1 MPTISDNLNIV
12 KQRIASA
19 AQRSSRPAEAVSLVA
34 VAKTASANDL
44 REAYSAGHRLFGHN
58 RVQALEEHRLV
69 LPDAEWH
76 LLGPLQ
82 GKKVLRGVAACN
94 VYQALANI
102 KTAQRIERVLAENGR
117 KLDVLLQ
124 VNVHSEDGRN
134 GLSLEQVD
142 AFCDEIAGLEHIQLA
157 GVMNLAV
164 ADANDTQLHNDFAA
178 VRECFESLQKQRFI
192 KDDAILSMGMSGDF
206 EIAISEGANLVRVGR
221 AIFPVSG

>member
-1 MPTISDNLNIV
+1 MPTVSDNLNIV

-34 VAKTASANDL
+34 VAKTATANDL

-94 VYQALANI
+94 LYQALADI

-117 KLDVLLQ
+117 NLSVLLQ
-124 VNVHSEDGRN
+124 VNIHSDGRN

-142 AFCDEIAGLEHIQLA
+142 AFCDEIAELKHIQLA

-164 ADANDTQLHNDFAA
+164 ADANDTQLHSDFAA

>member
-1 MPTISDNLNIV
+1 MPTVSDNLNIV

-34 VAKTASANDL
+34 VAKTATANDL

-94 VYQALANI
+94 LYQALADI
-102 KTAQRIERVLAENGR
+102 KTAQRIERVLAKTGR
-117 KLDVLLQ
+117 NLSVLLQ
-124 VNVHSEDGRN
+124 VNIHSDGRN
-134 GLSLEQVD
+134 GLRLEQVD
-142 AFCDEIAGLEHIQLA
+142 AFCDEIAELKHIQLA

-221 AIFPVSG
+221 AIFPVIG

>member
-1 MPTISDNLNIV
+1 MPTVSDNLNIV
-12 KQRIASA
+12 KQRIESA

-34 VAKTASANDL
+34 VAKTATANDL

-69 LPDAEWH
+69 LPDAQWH

-94 VYQALANI
+94 LYQALGDI

-117 KLDVLLQ
+117 NLRVLLQ
-124 VNVHSEDGRN
+124 VNIHSDGRN
-134 GLSLEQVD
+134 GLSLEKVD
-142 AFCDEIAGLEHIQLA
+142 AFCDEIAELEHIQLA

-178 VRECFESLQKQRFI
+178 VRECFESLQKQQFI
-192 KDDAILSMGMSGDF
+192 KNDAILSMGMSGDF

>member
-1 MPTISDNLNIV
+1 MPTVSDNLNIV

-19 AQRSSRPAEAVSLVA
+19 THRSSRPAEAVSLVA

-69 LPDAEWH
+69 LPHAEWH

-82 GKKVLRGVAACN
+82 GKKVRRGVFACN
-94 VYQALANI
+94 IYQALADM
-102 KTAQRIERVLAENGR
+102 KTAQRIERVLAENSR
-117 KLDVLLQ
+117 KLSVLLQ
-124 VNVHSEDGRN
+124 VNVHPEDGRN

-142 AFCDEIAGLEHIQLA
+142 EFCDDISELEHIQLA

-164 ADANDTQLHNDFAA
+164 ADASDKQLHNDFAA
-178 VRECFESLQKQRFI
+178 VRECYESLHNQQLI
-192 KDDAILSMGMSGDF
+192 PDDAILSMGMSGDF

>member
-1 MPTISDNLNIV
+1 MPTVSDNLNIV

-19 AQRSSRPAEAVSLVA
+19 THRSSRPAEAVSLVA

-69 LPDAEWH
+69 LPHAEWH

-82 GKKVLRGVAACN
+82 GKKVMRGVSACN
-94 VYQALANI
+94 LYQALADI
-102 KTAQRIERVLAENGR
+102 KTAQRIERVLAENSR
-117 KLDVLLQ
+117 KLSVLLQ
-124 VNVHSEDGRN
+124 VNIHPEDGRN

-142 AFCDEIAGLEHIQLA
+142 EFCDDISEFEHIQLT

-164 ADANDTQLHNDFAA
+164 ADASDKQLHNDFAA
-178 VRECFESLQKQRFI
+178 VRECFESLHKQQFI
-192 KDDAILSMGMSGDF
+192 PDDAILSMGMSGDF

>member
-1 MPTISDNLNIV
+1 MPTVSDNLNIV
-12 KQRIASA
+12 KQRLESA
-19 AQRSSRPAEAVSLVA
+19 AQRSSRPAEAISLVA
-34 VAKTASANDL
+34 VAKTASADDL
-44 REAYSAGHRLFGHN
+44 REAYSSGHRLFGHN

-94 VYQALANI
+94 LYQALADI
-102 KTAQRIERVLAENGR
+102 KTAQRIERVLAENSR
-117 KLDVLLQ
+117 ELSVLLQ

-134 GLSLEQVD
+134 GLSIEQVD
-142 AFCDEIAGLEHIQLA
+142 EFCDEVSELKHIKLA

-164 ADANDTQLHNDFAA
+164 ADAGDTQLHNDFAA
-178 VRECFESLQKQRFI
+178 VRECFESLQKQQFI
-192 KDDAILSMGMSGDF
+192 TDGAILSMGMSGDF

-221 AIFPVSG
+221 AIFPVIG

>member
-1 MPTISDNLNIV
+1 MPTVSDNLNIV

-34 VAKTASANDL
+34 VAKTASAGDL
-44 REAYSAGHRLFGHN
+44 REAYSSGHRMFGHN

-82 GKKVLRGVAACN
+82 GKKVLRGVSGCDL
-94 VYQALANI
+94 YQALADM
-102 KTAQRIERVLAENGR
+102 KTAQRIERVLAENTR
-117 KLDVLLQ
+117 KLSVLLQ
-124 VNVHSEDGRN
+124 VNVQPEDGRN
-134 GLSLEQVD
+134 GLSLERVDEFCYQVS
-142 AFCDEIAGLEHIQLA
+142 ELEHIKLA

-164 ADANDTQLHNDFAA
+164 ANASDKQLHNDFAA
-178 VRECFESLQKQRFI
+178 VRNCFESLQKQRFLN
-192 KDDAILSMGMSGDF
+192 DGAILSMGMSGDF

>member
-1 MPTISDNLNIV
+1 MPTVSDNLNIV

-34 VAKTASANDL
+34 VAKTATANDL

-94 VYQALANI
+94 LYQALADI
-102 KTAQRIERVLAENGR
+102 KTAQRIERVLAKTGR
-117 KLDVLLQ
+117 NLSVLLQ
-124 VNVHSEDGRN
+124 VNIHSDGRN
-134 GLSLEQVD
+134 GLSLKQVD
-142 AFCDEIAGLEHIQLA
+142 AFCDKIAELEHIQLA

-164 ADANDTQLHNDFAA
+164 ADANDTQLHSDFAA

-221 AIFPVSG
+221 AIFPVIG

>member
-1 MPTISDNLNIV
+1 MPTVSDNLNIV
-12 KQRIASA
+12 KQRLESA
-19 AQRSSRPAEAVSLVA
+19 AQRSSRPAEAISLVA
-34 VAKTASANDL
+34 VAKTASADDL
-44 REAYSAGHRLFGHN
+44 REAYSSGHRLFGHN

-94 VYQALANI
+94 LYQALADI
-102 KTAQRIERVLAENGR
+102 KTAQRIERVLAENSR
-117 KLDVLLQ
+117 ELSVLLQ

-134 GLSLEQVD
+134 GLNLEQVD
-142 AFCDEIAGLEHIQLA
+142 EFCDKVSELKHIKLA

-164 ADANDTQLHNDFAA
+164 ADAGDTQLHNDFAA
-178 VRECFESLQKQRFI
+178 VRECFESLQKQQFI
-192 KDDAILSMGMSGDF
+192 TDGAILSMGMSGDF

>member
-1 MPTISDNLNIV
+1 MPTVSDNLNIV
-12 KQRIASA
+12 KQRIESA
-19 AQRSSRPAEAVSLVA
+19 ARRSSRPAEAVSLVA
-34 VAKTASANDL
+34 VAKTASDSDL
-44 REAYSAGHRLFGHN
+44 RAAYSSGHRLFGHN

-94 VYQALANI
+94 LYQALADI
-102 KTAQRIERVLAENGR
+102 KTAQRIERVLSENSR
-117 KLDVLLQ
+117 ELSVLLQ
-124 VNVHSEDGRN
+124 VNVHPEDGRN
-134 GLSLEQVD
+134 GLNLEKVD
-142 AFCDEIAGLEHIQLA
+142 EFCDEVSELKHIKLA

-164 ADANDTQLHNDFAA
+164 ADAGDTQLHNDFAA
-178 VRECFESLQKQRFI
+178 VRECFESLQNQQFI
-192 KDDAILSMGMSGDF
+192 KDDALLSMGMSGDF

>member
-1 MPTISDNLNIV
+1 MPTVSDNLNIV
-12 KQRIASA
+12 KQRIDSA
-19 AQRSSRPAEAVSLVA
+19 AQRSSRPADAVSLVA
-34 VAKTASANDL
+34 VAKTASDSDL
-44 REAYSAGHRLFGHN
+44 REAYSAGQRLFGHN

-82 GKKVLRGVAACN
+82 GKKVLRGVSACDL
-94 VYQALANI
+94 YQALADM
-102 KTAQRIERVLAENGR
+102 KTAQRIERVLAKNSRE
-117 KLDVLLQ
+117 LSVLLQ
-124 VNVHSEDGRN
+124 VNVQSEDGRN

-142 AFCDEIAGLEHIQLA
+142 EFCDEVSELEHIKFA

-164 ADANDTQLHNDFAA
+164 ANASDKQLHSDFAA

-192 KDDAILSMGMSGDF
+192 KEDALLSMGMSGDF